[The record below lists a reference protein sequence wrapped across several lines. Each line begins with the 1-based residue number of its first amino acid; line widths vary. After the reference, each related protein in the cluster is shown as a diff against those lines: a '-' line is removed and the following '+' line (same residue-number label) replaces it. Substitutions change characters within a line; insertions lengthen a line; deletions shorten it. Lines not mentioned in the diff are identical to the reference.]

1 MRPRKDLDQYQLAG
15 EGSKLRYVYRG
26 AYHVPPLDPKRLRR
40 AKVLLLLGSALQAIL
55 VFLMG
60 WLNFPSFRQLY
71 VTLPFLA
78 VVFAAGKSL
87 LAAASLFSWQD
98 RMTARQH
105 QLSWQALTAGSLMS
119 TVAGVVLPL
128 GAAVFIL
135 SGGGRMD
142 REWGLLLLCAAQALL
157 SSYCYQ
163 FMKRRPCRLETGLE
177 TPAAEEENGRISG
190 ETSGR

>member
-119 TVAGVVLPL
+119 AVAGGALLL

-135 SGGGRMD
+135 FGGGRMD
-142 REWGLLLLCAAQALL
+142 REWGLLLGCVAHALL
-157 SSYCYQ
+157 SLYCHLYL
-163 FMKRRPCRLETGLE
+163 KRRPCILETGLE
-177 TPAAEEENGRISG
+177 TPAAEKGQDKISG
-190 ETSGR
+190 SAPG